1 MRPDR
6 QLVAQIREALADAG
20 DAERA
25 AQQQAYMKSAMAFH
39 GVRLPVVRSLT
50 RRLVA
55 KRPRLEHDDW
65 EATIRLLWDE
75 ATHRE
80 ERYAALVLLRHRW
93 SAPHLTPK
101 ALPLIEYLVVTGAW
115 WDLVDELAHSL
126 EAILVVDA
134 KRSAPAME
142 AWADGDDMWLRRVA
156 ILGQLTRKAD
166 TDVALLER
174 CILPNLLGTRFG
186 DEFFIRKAI
195 GWALRQQARVDPEW
209 VKTFLQTHERRL
221 SPLTR
226 REAAKHL

>member
-1 MRPDR
+1 MKPGRD
-6 QLVAQIREALADAG
+6 LVTQIREALAGAG
-20 DAERA
+20 DASRA
-25 AQQQAYMKSAMAFH
+25 TQQQAYMKSAMAFH
-39 GVRLPVVRSLT
+39 GIRLPDVRSLT
-50 RRLVA
+50 RGLVA
-55 KRPRLEHDDW
+55 QRARLERDDW

-93 SAPHLTPK
+93 SAPHLSPE

-126 EAILVVDA
+126 EAILVADA
-134 KRSAPAME
+134 EHTAPVME

-166 TDVALLER
+166 TDIGLLER
-174 CILPNLLGTRFG
+174 CILPNLLGSRFG
-186 DEFFIRKAI
+186 DEFFIRKGI
-195 GWALRQQARVDPEW
+195 GWALRQQARVGPEW
-209 VKTFLQTHERRL
+209 VRAFLQTHEDRL